1 MAGNERKLT
10 PAEERRQQK
19 LNEVTQRLEEEGYT
33 RNDLTI
39 DLAKANVI
47 ISFASVPVFVLG
59 IFLYYRLCGVQG
71 FGMGVKGLIIY
82 AIGYIVLIVAHELVH
97 GLTWSFFSPNHWK
110 DIDFGFIVKTMNPY
124 CTCGEPLEKGQYI
137 LGAMMPLLVTG
148 IIPTVIA
155 FLIGS
160 FPFLLVGL
168 SLIIGAGGD
177 IMLVLKLLRFRTYA
191 KEILIYD
198 HPTEAGSIMFTR

>member
-1 MAGNERKLT
+1 
-10 PAEERRQQK
+10 
-19 LNEVTQRLEEEGYT
+19 
-33 RNDLTI
+33 
-39 DLAKANVI
+39 
-47 ISFASVPVFVLG
+47 
-59 IFLYYRLCGVQG
+59 
-71 FGMGVKGLIIY
+71 MGVKGLIIY

-97 GLTWSFFSPNHWK
+97 GLTWSIFSPNHWK

-177 IMLVLKLLRFRTYA
+177 IMLVLKLLRFRTDA